1 MLSKNPVPGTE
12 PEAADA
18 GDVPPPAKQ
27 DLQVSSTVVKAEVV
41 ADLLERAD
49 LLRAQLR
56 RECLAMSA
64 YALSTGKTIPP
75 EAAEGLSLLEVKFG
89 NDPLTKLVE
98 LHGQLTVAVA
108 PALPGSIADLY
119 RHAARAKF
127 GQRLAPV
134 PIARSMA
141 LVGLIFVVIF
151 FGIGL
156 FSEINNQN
164 LNDDMLKSSGWK
176 LLLVQ
181 LFLLSAVGCRC
192 WSVFCEPVRYSEIG
206 RKHDLYADLCQ

>member
-127 GQRLAPV
+127 GQRLAPQGC
-134 PIARSMA
+134 ST
-141 LVGLIFVVIF
+141 
-151 FGIGL
+151 
-156 FSEINNQN
+156 
-164 LNDDMLKSSGWK
+164 
-176 LLLVQ
+176 
-181 LFLLSAVGCRC
+181 LST
-192 WSVFCEPVRYSEIG
+192 
-206 RKHDLYADLCQ
+206 